1 MLSSTNDATKSE
13 REPSN
18 SSGVNL
24 PLFILSFIFLAVV
37 LGFNAF
43 QQWQEDERR
52 FVEDVHRT
60 LDNYA
65 MQAGLLT
72 RAGLHANNTLAR
84 SYSDFL
90 EQCITSPA
98 TVDKD
103 ELWGHISAAIFNATG
118 FFLTST
124 SGDLLFQY
132 GQLMGD
138 NEIQDID
145 EHLSR
150 ADYKSTVFSLRYGH
164 MGGYYIATPFKS
176 ASSEYILISR
186 RSYSNLSDIIYNGRF
201 PGFEMLLLERD
212 SYKVSIREKYFAS
225 TGSQPVLTADEQANI
240 IYSTP
245 VPATSWNVAAL
256 PVQGY
261 ENQQLWARLRNPLIF
276 LIVFGLILV
285 GLWHFLRHQERQ
297 VAHLRAQRRYIERR
311 ADRALKSIDEALIST
326 DVLGTINYVNPKAV
340 DMLGYQSREDIIGR
354 QLGDLWSDQ
363 QALWNRGLDI
373 EELNTLQDS
382 GRQLNLI
389 QKGEAR
395 ILEQSYHPLY
405 EYNKITGIVW
415 LLRDVT
421 EAVKAKSALEESR
434 TRYKALFEEAGIAH
448 CLLGLKDFT
457 NDVLNIDIID
467 VNEAAL
473 QLADAS
479 DRFELEKH
487 YANHTEDFKPFVA
500 ALQHARDLKLTNTEF
515 EMTLHTMSGEL
526 RHIWANLSLRS
537 GADGQALMTL
547 VDVTDRKNA
556 TEQIRERESFWAHVM
571 DSMPDLVYVID
582 LDDTMRQHIAF
593 KNRAISEILGYPN
606 TPEFTERNWL
616 SFADPEEVPHLHK
629 ALMHIH
635 KMQPGSTREGTAR
648 FLHADGSIRILKF
661 RDSPFDTKENGEIV
675 RYVGTIRDVTED
687 VEKQEQI
694 VESERRYRLLAENM
708 KDIVWATDAELNFNF
723 VSTSVTRVLG
733 YQPDELL
740 REGVSAIF
748 TKADI
753 RSLFKTMRHHVQL
766 AIRNPAGTQRR
777 NAMIRQ
783 DMVATSKTG
792 SEIKLELQA
801 SLLWN
806 DNGELQG
813 MLGICRDVTESR
825 RIEQELQLAAEV
837 FENSNE
843 AILITDRQLRIAN
856 TNKSFTHITGYSQQE
871 VIGQTPDFLIS
882 SERHNT
888 DFFEQIGES
897 LVVDGYWQGEIFYKR
912 VNNDIRTGWAGV
924 SAIRD
929 HNHEVQSLIIIM
941 SDITER
947 KVIEERIHRLA
958 YFDPLTGLPNRSQM
972 HERLESMLA
981 SAREREGSVALLFID
996 LDRFKPIN
1004 DSMGHPAGDQVLKQ
1018 VALRLSNCVKKQDM
1032 VCRMG
1037 GDEFT
1042 IAVGE
1047 QSDNEAAADTAVRIG
1062 ERILHALNRPF
1073 LLGQREVF
1081 ISASVGIGIYPND
1094 GGSVIELLKNAD
1106 MAMYH
1111 AKDMGRN
1118 NVQFFNASMNK
1129 KAVQLLELE
1138 NDLRHV
1144 LARQELELYF
1154 QPQYDAA
1161 SASPVGVEALLRWN
1175 HPSKGMIAPGVFI
1188 PIIEDTG
1195 LIVPIG
1201 QWVLEQACL
1210 QFADWKEKYNIALE
1224 RVAVNVSARQFKQD
1238 NFLELV
1244 KDAIFKSGLHPRQLE
1259 LELTESILMDDVAH
1273 TLETLNGLRRLG
1285 VKTAIDDFGT
1295 GYSSLNYLK
1304 QFPVDTLKIDRS
1316 FIQNLPTNTDD
1327 AQITRTIIAM
1337 GHNLGM
1343 GIIAE
1348 GVETSE
1354 QLEFLVKAKCEE
1366 VQGFF
1371 FSKPIPERELLEM
1384 FEIEVDQSAT

>member
-1 MLSSTNDATKSE
+1 MLSSTHDATE
-13 REPSN
+13 NEQNLNN
-18 SSGVNL
+18 STRMNL

-37 LGFNAF
+37 ISFNTF
-43 QQWQEDERR
+43 QQWQVDERH
-52 FVEDVHRT
+52 FDEDVHRT

-65 MQAGLLT
+65 MQAGLLA
-72 RAGLHANNTLAR
+72 RAALHANNTLAL
-84 SYSDFL
+84 SYNDLL
-90 EQCITSPA
+90 EQCIKSPE
-98 TVDKD
+98 TVDKNG
-103 ELWGHISAAIFNATG
+103 LWGHISAAIFNATG
-118 FFLTST
+118 FFLFST
-124 SGDLLFQY
+124 SGDLLYQY
-132 GQLMGD
+132 GQLTD
-138 NEIQDID
+138 ANEIQDINNNLD
-145 EHLSR
+145 R

-164 MGGYYIATPFKS
+164 MGGYYIATPFKT

-186 RSYSNLSDIIYNGRF
+186 RSYSNLSDMIHNGHF
-201 PGFEMLLLERD
+201 PGFEMLLIEQD
-212 SYKVSIREKYFAS
+212 SNKVSIREKYFAS
-225 TGSQPVLTADEQANI
+225 TDNQPLLTTNEQAKI

-245 VPATSWNVAAL
+245 IPRTGWSVAAL

-261 ENQQLWARLRNPLIF
+261 KTQQLRERLRNPSIF
-276 LIVFGLILV
+276 LVVFGLILI

-297 VAHLRAQRRYIERR
+297 VEHLRAQRHHIERR
-311 ADRALKSIDEALIST
+311 ADKALKSIDEALIST
-326 DVLGTINYVNPKAV
+326 DVFGTINYVNPKAV
-340 DMLGYQSREDIIGR
+340 DMLGYQNREDIIGR
-354 QLGDLWSDQ
+354 QLSELWSDQ

-389 QKGEAR
+389 HKGEAR
-395 ILEQSYHPLY
+395 ILEQSYHSLY
-405 EYNKITGIVW
+405 ENNKITGIVW

-421 EAVKAKSALEESR
+421 EAVKAKNALEESR

-448 CLLGLKDFT
+448 CLLGLRNFPH
-457 NDVLNIDIID
+457 DVTDIDLID

-479 DRFELEKH
+479 DRFELEQY
-487 YANHTEDFKPFVA
+487 YANHTEDFKPLVA
-500 ALQHARDLKLTNTEF
+500 ALLHARDLKLTNTEF
-515 EMTLHTMSGEL
+515 EMTLHTISGEL
-526 RHIWANLSLRS
+526 RHIWANLSLRP

-547 VDVTDRKNA
+547 LDMTERKNA

-571 DSMPDLVYVID
+571 DSMPDLVYVVD

-593 KNRAISEILGYPN
+593 KNRAISEILGYPD
-606 TPEFTERNWL
+606 TPEFTERNWM
-616 SFADPEEVPHLHK
+616 SFADPEEVPQLHK

-635 KMQPGSTREGTAR
+635 RMQPNTTREGTAR
-648 FLHADGSIRILKF
+648 FQHADGSIRILKF
-661 RDSPFDTKENGEIV
+661 RDSPFETNKSGEVV
-675 RYVGTIRDVTED
+675 RYVGTIRDVTDD

-694 VESERRYRLLAENM
+694 IESERRYRLLAENM

-723 VSTSVTRVLG
+723 VSTSVTRLLG

-748 TKADI
+748 SKRDI
-753 RSLFKTMRHHVQL
+753 RTLFKTMRHHVLL
-766 AIRNPAGTQRR
+766 AIRHPVETRR
-777 NAMIRQ
+777 HNAMIRQ

-792 SEIKLELQA
+792 GEIKLELQA

-813 MLGICRDVTESR
+813 MLGVCRDVTESR
-825 RIEQELQLAAEV
+825 QIEQELQLAAEV

-843 AILITDRQLRIAN
+843 AILITDHQLRIAK
-856 TNKSFTHITGYSQQE
+856 TNKSFTHITGYSQQA

-882 SERHNT
+882 LERHHP

-912 VNNDIRTGWAGV
+912 MNNDIRTGWAGV

-929 HNHEVQSLIIIM
+929 HNHEMQSLIIIM

-981 SAREREGSVALLFID
+981 SAQKNEGSVALLFID

-1018 VALRLSNCVKKQDM
+1018 VALRLNNCVKKQDI

-1047 QSDNEAAADTAVRIG
+1047 QTNNEAAADTAVRIG
-1062 ERILHALNRPF
+1062 ERILRALNRPF

-1094 GGSVIELLKNAD
+1094 GSSVIELLKNAD

-1138 NDLRHV
+1138 NDLRHA
-1144 LARQELELYF
+1144 LSRQELELYF
-1154 QPQYDAA
+1154 QPQYNAA
-1161 SASPVGVEALLRWN
+1161 SASPVGVEALLRWH

-1210 QFADWKEKYNIALE
+1210 QFAEWKEKYNIALE
-1224 RVAVNVSARQFKQD
+1224 HIAVNVSARQFKQN

-1244 KDAIFKSGLHPRQLE
+1244 KDAIFKSGLHPYQLE
-1259 LELTESILMDDVAH
+1259 LELTESILMDDIAH

-1316 FIQNLPTNTDD
+1316 FIQNLPANMDD
-1327 AQITRTIIAM
+1327 AQITLTIIAM

-1348 GVETSE
+1348 GVETTE
-1354 QLEFLVKAKCEE
+1354 QLEFLVKAKCEAI
-1366 VQGFF
+1366 QGFL

-1384 FEIEVDQSAT
+1384 FKIERGQSTT